1 MTRFTSTSPF
11 LLVLS
16 ILPLTLGSATKQFN
30 VNVQTEASSCWMLCH
45 SFVTSNVP
53 IPNVDVN
60 SYLYIDRNCRSPAY
74 ISTMST
80 CLAQRCESVPDAA
93 YGAEYGTSICHRAG
107 VKVTLELPE
116 AYVAAASEY
125 FQSEGYTSRGVRGVR
140 NWGLDWVFL
149 LALSTVLYLAF

>member
-1 MTRFTSTSPF
+1 
-11 LLVLS
+11 
-16 ILPLTLGSATKQFN
+16 
-30 VNVQTEASSCWMLCH
+30 MLCH

-125 FQSEGYTSRGVRGVR
+125 FQWVAESCLKGAPLIPDLKGTRRGV
-140 NWGLDWVFL
+140 
-149 LALSTVLYLAF
+149 